1 MQNLDSTENSSSCWL
16 VPLMLWIISSNKNQ
30 PMTCDNSHQDQIT
43 TLASR
48 SKKYG
53 IKKTKS

>member
-1 MQNLDSTENSSSCWL
+1 
-16 VPLMLWIISSNKNQ
+16 
-30 PMTCDNSHQDQIT
+30 MTCDNSHQDQIT